1 MQLKTTMLWQR
12 KNSIEVVMN
21 ESPLITRRHAL
32 IVGAMTPLMLE
43 SLNARESPAGAVETL
58 HGNAFAEGGMPRRP
72 LQPAAEVFL
81 NDLIETD
88 ANSGLTMHLGKAT
101 SVKLGELAKF
111 RIDKFAVDAGGA
123 FELEQ
128 GPLVID
134 SNERAKGEKLRV
146 RSPFALIAVRG
157 TMFFAGPSN
166 NVFGVFVGR
175 GVVSVTGGNRT
186 VVLRAGLGTDM
197 AKPGD
202 PPSDPKKWGPPR
214 IAAALASAG

>member
-1 MQLKTTMLWQR
+1 MDR
-12 KNSIEVVMN
+12 
-21 ESPLITRRHAL
+21 SPLITRRHAL
-32 IVGAMTPLMLE
+32 IVGAMTTLMLE

-72 LQPAAEVFL
+72 LQQAAEVFL
-81 NDLIETD
+81 NDLIETG
-88 ANSGLTMHLGKAT
+88 ANSGLTMRLGKAT

-111 RIDKFAVDAGGA
+111 RIDKFVVDAGGA

-186 VVLRAGLGTDM
+186 VVLRAGFGTDI
-197 AKPGD
+197 ANPGD

-214 IAAALASAG
+214 ITAALRSAG